1 MDADEL
7 SALTDAI
14 HRAWKLQDGI
24 TLHHLIRQL
33 DGDQLVVIVNP
44 KFHDPTVIVG
54 SITDVQTLLQGRKS
68 PTASLPPAENSRRI
82 LQLTDILF
90 QKLSNGG
97 DGSYEL
103 EELRKLGYAVKWD
116 PTFRNLEIYIR
127 RA

>member
-54 SITDVQTLLQGRKS
+54 SITDVQTLLQRYGGGTKVADR
-68 PTASLPPAENSRRI
+68 
-82 LQLTDILF
+82 LF
-90 QKLSNGG
+90 AACR
-97 DGSYEL
+97 EL
-103 EELRKLGYAVKWD
+103 EEDTPIDGYVVPETVK
-116 PTFRNLEIYIR
+116 R
-127 RA
+127 R